1 MKITDRKIAEL
12 AHLCRL
18 EFEGEKKE
26 NIKADLDKIL
36 DFCEQLN
43 KLDTD
48 NIEPLIYMTDNTN
61 DLRDDVVVS
70 DISKEDALKNAP
82 SKDSDYFRVPKVID
96 KS

>member
-1 MKITDRKIAEL
+1 MKITDRKIDEL

-36 DFCEQLN
+36 VFCEQLN
-43 KLDTD
+43 ELDTEG
-48 NIEPLIYMTDNTN
+48 IEPLIYMTDNAN
-61 DLRDDVVVS
+61 DLREDKVNN